1 MTDTIHFTL
10 IDEVKD
16 TKHDVVVEYK
26 HGALTLAIEQN
37 LDVYIG
43 VEIWDGALRGL
54 FGEDADVIM
63 NDPGV
68 IVEERFADAS
78 D

>member
-1 MTDTIHFTL
+1 MAEEIFVTFE
-10 IDEVKD
+10 DEVTNK
-16 TKHDVVVEYK
+16 KYGIKIIHQLSALVIQVED
-26 HGALTLAIEQN
+26 N
-37 LDVYIG
+37 PDVYIG

-54 FGEDADVIM
+54 FGEDAEVIM

-68 IVEERFADAS
+68 IVEERFTDAS